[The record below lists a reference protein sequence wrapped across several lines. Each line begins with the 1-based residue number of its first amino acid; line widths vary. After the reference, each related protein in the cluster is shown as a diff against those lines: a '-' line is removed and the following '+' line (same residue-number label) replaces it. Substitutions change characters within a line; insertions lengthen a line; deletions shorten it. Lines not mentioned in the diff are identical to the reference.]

1 MAYVTTIGIPI
12 GEGHAGVDIADIDV
26 EVDLDTDTYTL
37 RVAGRLLEQRP
48 EAVTAAIQLAM
59 LELRH
64 WARPPVA

>member
-1 MAYVTTIGIPI
+1 MAYVTTIGVPI
-12 GEGHAGVDIADIDV
+12 GEGHAAAAVDIDV